1 MDECY
6 TSNVPFGA
14 LVCGWKIKLYFGRNI
29 QYQYV
34 ISLVWPTRNSLK
46 LYFTPP
52 KPYILFCPHLSSP
65 LIRSSLHPP
74 PTPQLP
80 HPTTSSLYLS
90 FKIKGEKRYF
100 NLQGNNKKRMFVY
113 YECSFKFFIFFYF
126 SSTTSAPRSDC
137 CILTN
142 KHTDGQTKLT
152 VEVAKDELFF
162 VVRAYPILVSC
173 IGMCTTHTTGM

>member
-74 PTPQLP
+74 PPLNFLIQPLLP
-80 HPTTSSLYLS
+80 FTS
-90 FKIKGEKRYF
+90 FKKKGRKDI
-100 NLQGNNKKRMFVY
+100 LICKGITKKG
-113 YECSFKFFIFFYF
+113 CL
-126 SSTTSAPRSDC
+126 STTSAHS
-137 CILTN
+137 N
-142 KHTDGQTKLT
+142 F
-152 VEVAKDELFF
+152 LFF
-162 VVRAYPILVSC
+162 FISPVQQVLRGAIVAYLQINIRTDRQSWL
-173 IGMCTTHTTGM
+173 